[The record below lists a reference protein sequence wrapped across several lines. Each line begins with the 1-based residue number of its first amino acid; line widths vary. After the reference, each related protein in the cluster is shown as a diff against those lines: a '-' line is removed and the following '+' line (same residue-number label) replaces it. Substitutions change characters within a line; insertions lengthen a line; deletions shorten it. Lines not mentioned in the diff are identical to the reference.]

1 MLGLREDSVLLLC
14 SYNDSNVT
22 GTAIQYTGNACDIP
36 VIKGLETGNWETSTT
51 TGARDG
57 GNLKKTAKKTSKSQ
71 KQTEK

>member
-1 MLGLREDSVLLLC
+1 
-14 SYNDSNVT
+14 VT

-51 TGARDG
+51 AGAREG